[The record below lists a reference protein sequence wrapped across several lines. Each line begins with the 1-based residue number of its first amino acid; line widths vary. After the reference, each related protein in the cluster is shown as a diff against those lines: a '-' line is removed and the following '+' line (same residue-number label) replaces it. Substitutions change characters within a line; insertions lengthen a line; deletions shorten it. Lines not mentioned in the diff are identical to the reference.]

1 MRKMFGPVIYDAFRA
16 IKQTFDPA
24 GCFNPARSWMPGR

>member
-1 MRKMFGPVIYDAFRA
+1 MAA

-24 GCFNPARSWMPGR
+24 GILGRGNLFAEEWLPHLMGVAAT